1 MNRKT
6 GEKCTEQPDSWDG
19 HYIIGSTAR
28 KDLEYDRTFGDFT
41 QKFCTK
47 IDDADDE
54 KAENVGPQKVSE
66 AGIIGQ
72 WELVESDEDFFQQN
86 RADSDAD
93 C

>member
-47 IDDADDE
+47 IDDADV
-54 KAENVGPQKVSE
+54 KPKVAPQAANESE